1 MKIIAKIKKSVPL
14 SVKRALIQQANR
26 VELYLITL
34 FSANGFLSSL
44 YYTLFSRQF
53 YREHL
58 AVLRGRLAYQ
68 QSLVKPAAS
77 SALLRRNIHRLEK
90 GLIMRPRRAVFAE
103 DYISETVVA
112 FAKAQANSGFCQ
124 QEFNWAN
131 AVLTQYFAVVTDTAI
146 IAKARAHFAAV
157 SKADTP
163 APAGSVSAPAG
174 LASAPD
180 AALGAATS
188 TETVI
193 NNAEPVPYL
202 HQCLPEPA
210 ISYPQLLSLF
220 TRRRS
225 VRWYLPKPVPA
236 ALIEQAV
243 AAASLAPSACN
254 RQPYQ
259 FIVLN
264 DANKAAAAA
273 KCAMGT
279 VGFAENIPCLLVVT
293 GDLAAYPAERDRHII
308 YIDAALASMQ
318 LMLALETLGLSSCP
332 INWPDI
338 EAREQALSNMLN
350 LPYQQRVIMLLAV
363 GYADPEGGIAYSQKK
378 PNELLIRDDSHHAN

>member
-1 MKIIAKIKKSVPL
+1 M
-14 SVKRALIQQANR
+14 
-26 VELYLITL
+26 
-34 FSANGFLSSL
+34 
-44 YYTLFSRQF
+44 
-53 YREHL
+53 
-58 AVLRGRLAYQ
+58 
-68 QSLVKPAAS
+68 
-77 SALLRRNIHRLEK
+77 
-90 GLIMRPRRAVFAE
+90 
-103 DYISETVVA
+103 SETVAA

-124 QEFNWAN
+124 QEFNWAD
-131 AVLTQYFAVVTDTAI
+131 AVLRQYFAVVTDTVI
-146 IAKARAHFAAV
+146 IAKARAHFAAL

-163 APAGSVSAPAG
+163 APADLFSAPTG
-174 LASAPD
+174 LVSAPD
-180 AALGAATS
+180 ATLGAAIN
-188 TETVI
+188 TETAV

-202 HQCLPEPA
+202 HHSLPEPA
-210 ISYPQLLSLF
+210 ISYPQLVSLF

-264 DANKAAAAA
+264 DANKASAAA

-293 GDLAAYPAERDRHII
+293 GDLAAYPAERDRHVI
-308 YIDAALASMQ
+308 YIDASLASMQ

-338 EAREQALSNMLN
+338 EAREQQLNALLN

-363 GYADPEGGIAYSQKK
+363 GYADPAGGIAYSQKK
-378 PNELLIRDDSHHAN
+378 SAALLIKEDTPHVNRD

>member
-34 FSANGFLSSL
+34 FSANGFLASL
-44 YYTLFSRQF
+44 YYTFFSRQF

-90 GLIMRPRRAVFAE
+90 GLIMRSRRAVFAE
-103 DYISETVVA
+103 DYISETVAA

-146 IAKARAHFAAV
+146 IAKARAHFAAL

-163 APAGSVSAPAG
+163 APAG
-174 LASAPD
+174 LASTPD

-318 LMLALETLGLSSCP
+318 LMLALETLGVSSCP

-378 PNELLIRDDSHHAN
+378 PTSLLIKEDTNHVN